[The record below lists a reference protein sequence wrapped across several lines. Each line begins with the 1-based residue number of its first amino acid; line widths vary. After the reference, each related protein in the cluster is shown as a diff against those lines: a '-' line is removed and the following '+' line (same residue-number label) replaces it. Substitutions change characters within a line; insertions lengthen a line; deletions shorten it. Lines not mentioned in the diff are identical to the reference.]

1 MIFRIKYAIPGACT
15 ISVSILSTNQ
25 SKPSYILI
33 SHFLYCLHSFQY
45 SMELVAYNLLTV
57 VQQIKDTALLSALD
71 SLQSLTH
78 IQLEQPFELLD
89 PQKKFIFHT
98 NGQILFYGAEQAE
111 FRANSRGRAF
121 HIKILS
127 PLLLDEVLNVHR
139 KKGVN
144 YLPCFGTEHMK
155 ITSPMGQNFGFID
168 QVSKNWSCFLDLNIQ
183 DSDGKKLLS
192 IRDISKG
199 KTMFNC
205 FRMKDFQILDLQKK
219 VVGTI
224 VEEDYSNSAY
234 IYHITFL
241 SELDVK
247 EKALVMAATL
257 MMVRICFLYCELLF
271 IQCFTV
277 SSL

>member
-1 MIFRIKYAIPGACT
+1 
-15 ISVSILSTNQ
+15 
-25 SKPSYILI
+25 
-33 SHFLYCLHSFQY
+33 
-45 SMELVAYNLLTV
+45 MELVAYNLLTV
-57 VQQIKDTALLSALD
+57 VQQFKDAALLSALD
-71 SLQSLTH
+71 SLQTLTH
-78 IQLEQPFELLD
+78 VQLEQPFEFYD

-111 FRANSRGRAF
+111 FKDNSRGRAF

-139 KKGVN
+139 KKGVGFF
-144 YLPCFGTEHMK
+144 PCFGTEHMK
-155 ITSPMGQNFGFID
+155 ITSPMGQNFGFVD
-168 QVSKNWSCFLDLNIQ
+168 QVSRNWSCFLDLEIQ

-205 FRMKDFQILDLQKK
+205 FRMKDFQILDLQRK
-219 VVGTI
+219 VIGTI

-241 SELDVK
+241 SDLNVK

-257 MMVRICFLYCELLF
+257 MMVRICFLLRKFYLF
-271 IQCFTV
+271 HILQLIRYNDCIEQGEIKNDNTH
-277 SSL
+277 